1 MLRTTLVASAALSL
15 MTFSSALGADMAV
28 KAPVYKAPPAFSWTR
43 CYVGATGGYTTS
55 KDTPTRIRPG
65 DPDLALSQTLG
76 NVPTSLDPD
85 GDGYLIGGQAGCDQQ
100 YSNRIVLGIVTDL
113 SHVDAPREASVV
125 QGFANVTTRFKQD
138 LEIFGTLRA
147 RAGIAIDQMLLY
159 ATGGLAYG
167 KTKASAGGFPGP
179 GIVGPA
185 LDGSQSNWQWGW
197 TVGAGAEWALNQTWS
212 FGVEYLYYD
221 LGSDT
226 LTAPTVN
233 GVPPLETAFF
243 DYDTK
248 GHIVRAALNYR
259 F

>member
-1 MLRTTLVASAALSL
+1 MLRTTLIASAALSL
-15 MTFSSALGADMAV
+15 MTFSSALAADMAV

-43 CYVGATGGYTTS
+43 CYVGATGGYLKP
-55 KDTPTRIRPG
+55 KDTTTRIRPG

-76 NVPTSLDPD
+76 NVPTSVGPD
-85 GDGYLIGGQAGCDQQ
+85 GDGYLVGPQVGCDHQ
-100 YSNRIVLGIVTDL
+100 YSNRVVLGIVTDL
-113 SHVDAPREASVV
+113 SHVDAPREANVV
-125 QGFANVTTRFKQD
+125 LGAANVTTRFTQE
-138 LEIFGTLRA
+138 LEVFGTVRA
-147 RAGIAIDQMLLY
+147 RLGFAVDQTLFY

-167 KTKASAGGFPGP
+167 KTKANAAIFPGP
-179 GIVGPA
+179 GFVGPA
-185 LDGSQSNWQWGW
+185 LAGSQSNWQWGW
-197 TVGAGAEWALNQTWS
+197 TIGAGAEWALNQTWS
-212 FGVEYLYYD
+212 LGIEYLYYD

-233 GVPPLETAFF
+233 GVPPFETAFF